1 MAPWGN
7 PMNDLQTQT
16 TLPQLLKNASQV
28 TFLTGAGV
36 SAQSG
41 IPTFRGPEGYWRIGS
56 KNCQPQE
63 IATFSMFQKMP
74 KEVWKWYLFRR
85 GVCGKAIPND
95 GHLALAKLERILGER
110 FHLVTQNVD
119 GLHLRAGNSL
129 SKTFE
134 IHGNIEYRR
143 CSAACTD
150 QVFPI
155 PDEIPAISRE
165 ESLPSFAWQLLTCPQ
180 CGKMTRPHV
189 LLWDESYNEEYYRF
203 QSTLALAQR
212 TDLLII
218 VGTEGA
224 TNLPNQMAH
233 QVAASNGTIIDI
245 NIQRNLFSEIAAKT
259 QQGFFWEST
268 SSDALSQIATLLG
281 A

>member
-1 MAPWGN
+1 MS
-7 PMNDLQTQT
+7 DLKVQT
-16 TLPQLLKNASQV
+16 TLPQLLKSAAQI

-56 KNCQPQE
+56 KNYQPQE
-63 IATFSMFQKMP
+63 IATFTMFQKMP
-74 KEVWKWYLFRR
+74 REVWKWYLFRR
-85 GVCGKAIPND
+85 GVCGKATPND
-95 GHLALAKLERILGER
+95 GHLALAKLELLLGDR

-119 GLHLRAGNSL
+119 GLHLRAGNRL

-134 IHGNIEYRR
+134 IHGNINYMR
-143 CSAACTD
+143 CSVACTTD
-150 QVFPI
+150 VLPI
-155 PDEIPAISRE
+155 PENIPAISRD
-165 ESLPSFAWQLLTCPQ
+165 ESPPEWVWPHLKCPL
-180 CGKMTRPHV
+180 CGEKTRPHV
-189 LLWDESYNEEYYRF
+189 LLWDETYNEVHYHF
-203 QSTLALAQR
+203 QSTLALAQK

-233 QVAASNGTIIDI
+233 QAAAANGTIIDI
-245 NIQRNLFSEIAAKT
+245 NIERNRFSEIAAKT
-259 QQGFFWEST
+259 QRGFFWEST
-268 SSDALSQIATLLG
+268 SSDALSQIASLLE